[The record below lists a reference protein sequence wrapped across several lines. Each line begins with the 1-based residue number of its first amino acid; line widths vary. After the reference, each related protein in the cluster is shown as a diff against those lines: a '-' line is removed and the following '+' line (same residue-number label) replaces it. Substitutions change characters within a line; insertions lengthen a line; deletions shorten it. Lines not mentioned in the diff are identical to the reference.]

1 MRSSVDTACSGS
13 SEEIKIGAGVLDYI
27 SELGNIQAK
36 ILEAYTYREQC
47 VQNIE
52 SEDTYQGE
60 AREEMLASV
69 SYTHLD
75 VYKRQTTGCGVELY
89 CICIVALFQEQQSCF

>member
-36 ILEAYTYREQC
+36 ILAWSS
-47 VQNIE
+47 IIWE
-52 SEDTYQGE
+52 SL
-60 AREEMLASV
+60 RN
-69 SYTHLD
+69 
-75 VYKRQTTGCGVELY
+75 
-89 CICIVALFQEQQSCF
+89 